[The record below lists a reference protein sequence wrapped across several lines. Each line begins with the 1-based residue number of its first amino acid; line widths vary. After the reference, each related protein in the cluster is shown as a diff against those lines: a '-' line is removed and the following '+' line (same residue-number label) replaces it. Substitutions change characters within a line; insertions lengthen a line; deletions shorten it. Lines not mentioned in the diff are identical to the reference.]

1 MNIVIEKIVYPGKSL
16 ARANGK
22 VIFTDQGLPGETV
35 EIAIVKDTKG
45 YTQAKTIKIIT
56 PSPNRQEPRCNH
68 YQVCS
73 PYQPIEYPQQI
84 EIKKQQ
90 LQEIISRQLK
100 IDFPSLN
107 FRKSPQIWGY
117 RNKIKVKIIRI
128 KTLPHL
134 AYNLPETDDQFI
146 PVDQCLL
153 SPEQTNLFMSEFI
166 KKLRQKDFPAVNQ
179 LTIKEN
185 KENKL
190 LIYISHDGSL
200 NIGNFSLA
208 LESLIKQF
216 NPEGVVLIN
225 EVTYARVVIHG
236 NNFLKETIDHKQF
249 LIGSNSFFQINTS
262 ILELL
267 VKDLRDNLILNENTI
282 LADLYCG
289 VGTFGI
295 LLAEQIKQVIGV
307 EIEQE
312 SFLFL
317 EKNIKLNNLNNFD
330 LRLCDCNDT
339 LESLLK
345 KDIDIVIID
354 PPRKGAGKEVCNK
367 LVKSEVDTIIYIS
380 CDPATLTRDLK
391 ILSSGYDIKNIY
403 GYDFFPQTP
412 HIETMV
418 VLNKKNI

>member
-208 LESLIKQF
+208 LE
-216 NPEGVVLIN
+216 
-225 EVTYARVVIHG
+225 R
-236 NNFLKETIDHKQF
+236 
-249 LIGSNSFFQINTS
+249 
-262 ILELL
+262 
-267 VKDLRDNLILNENTI
+267 
-282 LADLYCG
+282 C
-289 VGTFGI
+289 
-295 LLAEQIKQVIGV
+295 
-307 EIEQE
+307 
-312 SFLFL
+312 
-317 EKNIKLNNLNNFD
+317 KL
-330 LRLCDCNDT
+330 
-339 LESLLK
+339 
-345 KDIDIVIID
+345 
-354 PPRKGAGKEVCNK
+354 
-367 LVKSEVDTIIYIS
+367 IIYF
-380 CDPATLTRDLK
+380 LYFL
-391 ILSSGYDIKNIY
+391 
-403 GYDFFPQTP
+403 
-412 HIETMV
+412 
-418 VLNKKNI
+418 